1 MSDKTDYELLCKEV
15 EKIDM
20 VAAKYLREE
29 APKIENFMYD
39 KCLPM
44 CFIFS
49 LSPHGCKY
57 WQNITLELPRPY
69 GWHLEEKELP

>member
-1 MSDKTDYELLCKEV
+1 MSNKTDYELLCKEV
-15 EKIDM
+15 EKVDVI
-20 VAAKYLREE
+20 AAKYLREE
-29 APKIENFMYD
+29 APNLKNFMYD